1 MKQKT
6 RKSENS
12 IAASLYNILREMDYM
27 EVQYIY
33 SESFGAGIL
42 GGAVMNRMLKAA
54 AGHIIQ
60 V

>member
-1 MKQKT
+1 
-6 RKSENS
+6 
-12 IAASLYNILREMDYM
+12 M